1 MDEFENIL
9 LFHFEKYPLMMPQ
22 DAVKLCYQ
30 SAFGCG
36 HLVKNEDFALSML
49 RNEIENIEAD
59 DGAQIFEPIG
69 EGYIRLDLHKAK
81 AMGILPEKVC
91 EVFIKSANCGGKT
104 PLEPKIKLLK
114 KLAEEGRTPFS
125 QNALSEYL
133 SVYNGEMVSH
143 SDEYRKTYVPAYR
156 VILEKLAEDLQ

>member
-49 RNEIENIEAD
+49 RNEMENIEAD

-91 EVFIKSANCGGKT
+91 EVFIKSANEGQKGALLPKIMRLEMLVKINKT
-104 PLEPKIKLLK
+104 PFG
-114 KLAEEGRTPFS
+114 AEEFRDFVSGYDC
-125 QNALSEYL
+125 Q
-133 SVYNGEMVSH
+133 MISH
-143 SDEYRKTYVPAYR
+143 SEKYRKLYSPAYR
-156 VILEKLAEDLQ
+156 VVIEKLANGLQ